1 MEEKYDVVGKWP
13 TEEKHDLFGICPFVT
28 AQKIIAG
35 KWAVI
40 ILHNLSLKTLRFG
53 ELQREL
59 PDLTQ
64 ATLTKQLRSLEEYGL
79 VNRYVYP
86 QVPPKVEYSL
96 TDIGREFQS
105 VLDSVYIWGE
115 KYIEHMKDGDID
127 QK

>member
-1 MEEKYDVVGKWP
+1 MED
-13 TEEKHDLFGICPFVT
+13 KHDLFGKCPFIT

-40 ILHNLSLKTLRFG
+40 ILHNLSLGTLRFG
-53 ELQREL
+53 ELQRLL

-64 ATLTKQLRSLEEYGL
+64 STLTKQLRSLEGYGL
-79 VNRYVYP
+79 VKRYVFP

-96 TDIGREFQS
+96 TDIGKEFKIVLESIS
-105 VLDSVYIWGE
+105 VWGE
-115 KYIEHMKDGDID
+115 KYIEHMKTSEVT

>member
-1 MEEKYDVVGKWP
+1 MEEKYDVLGKWP
-13 TEEKHDLFGICPFVT
+13 TEENHDLFGKCPFVT

-35 KWAVI
+35 KWAVM

-96 TDIGREFQS
+96 TDIGKEFQI
-105 VLDSVYIWGE
+105 VLDSISVWGE
-115 KYIEHMKDGDID
+115 KYIGHMKETEIA